1 MHRWE
6 LVVSLQICRVLWSHS
21 LQKMV
26 TVNLS
31 GNGPGV
37 IVSLPNLVLFHTLP
51 RLYFLWR
58 MTLLQ
63 APCHFLVSFP
73 LQFISSSKEGLN
85 QPWRS
90 SLWSTSLRLSF
101 SNKYLQRER
110 HSLDWDE
117 QRPLILYLRKISH
130 PLLLSM
136 IWVFGKVAYIHLYED
151 SLFIIFSCDMRWES
165 DRGKLWKVFGER
177 SAIYSFLVSLLIIRR
192 FSLQWHLKAQAT
204 VHIRTMHIE
213 IVLAKTIRG

>member
-6 LVVSLQICRVLWSHS
+6 LVVSLQICRALWSHS

-26 TVNLS
+26 IVNLS

-51 RLYFLWR
+51 RLYSLWR
-58 MTLLQ
+58 MTLLL
-63 APCHFLVSFP
+63 APCHFLVSFR

-117 QRPLILYLRKISH
+117 QRPLFSIWEKYQH

-136 IWVFGKVAYIHLYED
+136 IWVSGRLRIFNYTRTHCLSFSHVICNESPIVESCVK
-151 SLFIIFSCDMRWES
+151 SLVRGVRFI
-165 DRGKLWKVFGER
+165 R
-177 SAIYSFLVSLLIIRR
+177 SSFHWWS
-192 FSLQWHLKAQAT
+192 
-204 VHIRTMHIE
+204 
-213 IVLAKTIRG
+213 